1 MVYQPCMELRH
12 LRYFVA
18 VAERLHFRR
27 AAEALN
33 LSQPALSSQ
42 VRLLEED
49 VGARLLERSTHH
61 VVLTP
66 AGRRFLTRA
75 RQLLTDADDAAQAAR
90 REAAGEMG
98 EMTLGFVP
106 SLTYHLLPLLLR
118 ALRAAMPKVE
128 LRLQEMDTV
137 QQIEAL
143 VRHRID
149 LGFIGLGVTR
159 DTDELRLAQVDE
171 ERLVAVLPEDH
182 PLLRSRRR
190 RELSLSELAHTP
202 LYLAARETAPLYNPW
217 IIVLC
222 QQAGFQP
229 NLVLE
234 AGQPATT
241 ISYAAAGMGATILP
255 AQYARLATPGVRF
268 IPLARPVPRY
278 RYFAA
283 WSETNL
289 HPARS
294 RFVEIAAAAAV
305 AARGQA
311 GQVEPRGGSRRS
323 GRSD

>member
-1 MVYQPCMELRH
+1 MELRH

-18 VAERLHFRR
+18 VAERLHFRQ
-27 AAEALN
+27 AAEALRV
-33 LSQPALSSQ
+33 SQPALSSQ
-42 VRLLEED
+42 IRQLEGE
-49 VGARLLERSTHH
+49 VGARLLDRSTHH

-66 AGRRFLTRA
+66 AGRRFLARA
-75 RQLLTDADDAAQAAR
+75 RQLLRDADDAALAAR
-90 REAAGEMG
+90 REAAGEVG
-98 EMTLGFVP
+98 EIILGFVP

-118 ALRAAMPKVE
+118 AFRRQMPKVE

-149 LGFIGLGVTR
+149 LGFIGLGLTR
-159 DTDELRLAQVDE
+159 ETDELRLAQVDE

-182 PLLRSRRR
+182 PLLRKRRR
-190 RELSLSELAHTP
+190 QELALTELAHTP

-229 NLVLE
+229 NVVLE

-255 AQYARLATPGVRF
+255 AQYAKLCPPGVRF
-268 IPLARPVPRY
+268 IPLAKPVPRY

-289 HPARS
+289 HPALA
-294 RFVEIAAAAAV
+294 RFVEIARSAADEAKAV
-305 AARGQA
+305 AVPAAHLGS
-311 GQVEPRGGSRRS
+311 PRGR
-323 GRSD
+323 GRA

>member
-1 MVYQPCMELRH
+1 MELRH

-18 VAERLHFRR
+18 VAERLHFRQ
-27 AAEALN
+27 AAEALRV
-33 LSQPALSSQ
+33 SQPALSSQ
-42 VRLLEED
+42 VKQLEAEVGTRLLD
-49 VGARLLERSTHH
+49 RTTHH

-66 AGRRFLTRA
+66 AGRRFLARA
-75 RQLLTDADDAAQAAR
+75 RQLLRDADDAARAAR

-98 EMTLGFVP
+98 EIIIGFVP

-118 ALRAAMPKVE
+118 AFRRQVPKVE

-143 VRHRID
+143 EKHRID
-149 LGFIGLGVTR
+149 LGFIGLGLTR
-159 DTDELRLAQVDE
+159 ETDEVRLAQVDE
-171 ERLVAVLPEDH
+171 ERLMAVLPEDH
-182 PLLRSRRR
+182 PLLRR
-190 RELSLSELAHTP
+190 RERKQIALAELAHTP

-229 NLVLE
+229 NVVLE

-255 AQYARLATPGVRF
+255 AQYARLAPPGVRF
-268 IPLARPVPRY
+268 LPLARPAPSY

-283 WSETNL
+283 WSQTNQ
-289 HPARS
+289 HPALA
-294 RFVEIAAAAAV
+294 RFVALAGTAAKE
-305 AARGQA
+305 ARRHG
-311 GQVEPRGGSRRS
+311 
-323 GRSD
+323 